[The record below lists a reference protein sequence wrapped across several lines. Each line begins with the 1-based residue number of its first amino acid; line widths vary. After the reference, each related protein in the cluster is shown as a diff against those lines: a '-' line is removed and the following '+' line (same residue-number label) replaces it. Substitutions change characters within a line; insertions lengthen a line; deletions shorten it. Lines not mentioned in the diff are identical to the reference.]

1 MKSKSALF
9 VALLLACSFVT
20 PALQAT
26 VLRVVT
32 VQTDDLGAYVK
43 QIEQGQA
50 LLKKLGSPAVL
61 RVWRARFAGP
71 EAGTVVVS
79 IAYADMATF
88 AADDSKVAADPEY
101 AAWLKGLSK
110 IRKVVSD
117 SLFEEQK

>member
-117 SLFEEQK
+117 SLYEEQK

>member
-9 VALLLACSFVT
+9 VALLLACSFIT

-79 IAYADMATF
+79 IAYADLATF

>member
-9 VALLLACSFVT
+9 VALLLACSFIT
-20 PALQAT
+20 PAVQAT

-32 VQTDDLGAYVK
+32 VQTDDLGAYVR

-71 EAGTVVVS
+71 DAGTVVVS
-79 IAYADMATF
+79 VAYADMATF
-88 AADDSKVAADPEY
+88 AADDNKVAADPEY

-117 SLFEEQK
+117 SLYEEQK

>member
-1 MKSKSALF
+1 MKSKSALL
-9 VALLLACSFVT
+9 VALVLACSFLR
-20 PALQAT
+20 PAAQAT

-117 SLFEEQK
+117 SLYEEQK